1 MVRGTGS
8 HQSKQVSEDS
18 NPFHHLQGAP
28 QKKLRIF
35 KGILKNPAP
44 KDIVTTSVKQ

>member
-1 MVRGTGS
+1 MVGGTGS
-8 HQSKQVSEDS
+8 HQNKQVSE
-18 NPFHHLQGAP
+18 GAP